1 MYDKREYITKR
12 KSFVLEIFELCKI
25 KSIIGIQKMRDD
37 DSIVSISESCN
48 KEDMNII
55 SSVFYRNPVF
65 IIDIFLCLK
74 SLYAQLRSK
83 ILDKP

>member
-1 MYDKREYITKR
+1 
-12 KSFVLEIFELCKI
+12 
-25 KSIIGIQKMRDD
+25 MRDD